1 MREISLAI
9 LFCFLSLMSS
19 GLYMLGMAIVWL
31 IFCLLINYNKIGQ
44 IRLLNG
50 DYWLVFIFVFYCIFS
65 IGVNKYNSSVNIY
78 IVAILYMFFSY
89 FSVSLLLSCNIC
101 LGVRIF
107 RFLIVILCC
116 SLLIQIM
123 VYWVGGYYVD
133 FNSLF
138 SFGYSESR
146 YLSKTLQ
153 EFEIIRPTS
162 FFTEPSNA
170 SAVISIVTFCYLIL
184 LKKVDGYVFL
194 GFISSMMTLSTAGI
208 LICSISISV
217 IFIFNR
223 SGIKSIILRYG
234 LIPVVSF
241 TLIALFLMFSYE
253 RLNNVSEYDM
263 LATRSVLVDMILN
276 QDSLFHILGNGINV
290 ISTPVYSKG
299 YYIYDYTIRDSGF
312 LLNLYYSFGIFGTMA
327 FVVWSR
333 IKLKDNM
340 HFILFFIILN
350 GKFDYLQ
357 PVFWMLIFIVSM
369 IPRNRSAVL
378 GNEGG

>member
-1 MREISLAI
+1 MREISLFI

-19 GLYMLGMAIVWL
+19 GIYMLGMAIVWL
-31 IFCLLINYNKIGQ
+31 IICLLMNYNRVGH
-44 IRLLNG
+44 IRLFNG

-65 IGVNKYNSSVNIY
+65 ICINKYNSSVNIY
-78 IVAILYMFFSY
+78 VVAVIYMLFSY
-89 FSVSLLLSCNIC
+89 FSVSLLLSYNIN
-101 LGVRIF
+101 LGVKIF
-107 RFLIVILCC
+107 RFLIVTLCC
-116 SLLIQIM
+116 SLLVQII
-123 VYWVGGYYVD
+123 VYWAGGYYVD

-153 EFEIIRPTS
+153 EFEVIRPTS

-184 LKKVDGYVFL
+184 LKKIDGYVFL

-208 LICSISISV
+208 LICSMSISV

-223 SGIKSIILRYG
+223 SGIENKILKYG
-234 LIPVVSF
+234 LIPAMSF

-263 LATRSVLVDMILN
+263 LETRSVLVYMILN

-312 LLNLYYSFGIFGTMA
+312 LLNLYYSFGILGTTA
-327 FVVWSR
+327 FIVWSKF
-333 IKLKDNM
+333 KLKDNM
-340 HFILFFIILN
+340 HFLLFFIILN

-369 IPRNRSAVL
+369 VPVNRKSVL
-378 GNEGG
+378 GDEGG